1 MVVISIIWTFLYDK
15 QVGMINQ
22 LLTGLTGGLIGPFDW
37 LGDPQSAMIAII
49 IMSVW
54 QGVGFQMVI
63 FLAGLQGIPDSLY
76 EASSID
82 GASRWQQFWNV
93 TIPGLRNTIV
103 FVAIS
108 TTILAFRLFTQVD
121 VMTSGGPSDATTTV
135 VFHAVERGF
144 RDQNIGYAAAISVV
158 FFIIVLV
165 IALIQQRLL
174 PSEEG

>member
-1 MVVISIIWTFLYDK
+1 MIS
-15 QVGMINQ
+15 
-22 LLTGLTGGLIGPFDW
+22 
-37 LGDPQSAMIAII
+37 II

-76 EASSID
+76 EAAAID
-82 GASRWQQFWNV
+82 GAGRFQQFWNV
-93 TIPGLRNTIV
+93 TIPGLRNTII

-121 VMTSGGPSDATTTV
+121 IMTQGGPRDATTTV
-135 VFHAVERGF
+135 VYHAVQRGF
-144 RDQNIGYAAAISVV
+144 VDQNIGYAAAISVV

-165 IALIQQRLL
+165 IALVQRRVLT
-174 PSEEG
+174 SEEG